1 MEYYEIV
8 NALNELSLE
17 ERETIARNQLDEV
30 ERERSRIIRAKVESR
45 IKAIRENIDAL
56 LDMDFDVRFETE
68 TFSLT
73 VSPYDKN
80 EYTIDTF

>member
-17 ERETIARNQLDEV
+17 ERETIARNQLE
-30 ERERSRIIRAKVESR
+30 EIEKERSRIIRAKVESH

-68 TFSLT
+68 DASFTI
-73 VSPYDKN
+73 SPYNKN
-80 EYTIDTF
+80 EYIIDTF

>member
-30 ERERSRIIRAKVESR
+30 ERERSRIIRAKTESH
-45 IKAIRENIDAL
+45 IKAIRENLNAL

-68 TFSLT
+68 TSYLII
-73 VSPYDKN
+73 SPCDKN
-80 EYTIDTF
+80 EYAIDTF

>member
-8 NALNELSLE
+8 NALNKLSLE
-17 ERETIARNQLDEV
+17 ERETIAKRQLEEV
-30 ERERSRIIRAKVESR
+30 EKERSRMIRAKIESH

-68 TFSLT
+68 TSYLNICPC
-73 VSPYDKN
+73 VKN
-80 EYTIDTF
+80 EYIIDTF